1 MQRDSL
7 NGGGYGGGASVPPRL
22 ADEQPSFVPEP
33 EQEGLTLRDY
43 LSVLWRR
50 KWIIL
55 LVVVVATASAFYFS
69 YRQPKVYEANAD
81 LIYEKPLDISNP
93 LTGQTTNTDPTERNL
108 ELQSVGSVLAS
119 PDMQSRANGLLK
131 EKGVAVSGFAVSAAP
146 VQNTA
151 AGSSTSGNV
160 VRITATS
167 HVAAL
172 AKASANAYATAYIDW
187 RKERVQ
193 LQISR
198 GVDALKQKLAGYADA
213 AKQSTDY
220 LVMQQRLQDLELLAA
235 TATSNFRVLV
245 PATVPETPVSPKP
258 LRSAILGFG
267 VGLFAAIGLAFLLEQ
282 FDTRLRHADE
292 AARILRRPILGR
304 IPRISKKLLGES
316 AVVALT
322 QPDGH
327 PAEAFRLL
335 RTNLEFMRVDED
347 VKSLL
352 VTSSVQGEGKSVC
365 VANLAVTLAMGGK
378 KVFVIDADLRRPRQH
393 QYFGLENSV
402 GVSTVVTGQ
411 TSLDDALHKVRL
423 EPVTGA
429 NEVAFKTWEGG
440 SESVSR
446 IYVLT
451 SGPLPPNPGEIVS
464 SRRFAA
470 VIETLAEEAD
480 IVLVDSPAM
489 LAVGD
494 TAALASLVDGLV
506 FLVDMQRAK
515 RPMLQQAAD
524 QLVRL
529 PCRSLGIVLRDEGAK
544 SDGYYSS
551 YRYYEYSDGS
561 GKRRGRHSKGAAPA
575 S

>member
-1 MQRDSL
+1 MRRDEL
-7 NGGGYGGGASVPPRL
+7 NGGSYNGGAGAPPRVV
-22 ADEQPSFVPEP
+22 DQQPSFVPEP
-33 EQEGLTLRDY
+33 EEEGLTLRDY

-69 YRQPKVYEANAD
+69 YSQPKLYEASAD

-93 LTGQTTNTDPTERNL
+93 LTGQGYTDPNERAL
-108 ELQSVGSVLAS
+108 ELRSVGSVLAS
-119 PDMQSRANGLLK
+119 PDMERRANALLK
-131 EKGVAVSGFAVSAAP
+131 EKGVAVTGFEVSAAP
-146 VQNTA
+146 VQDDTA
-151 AGSSTSGNV
+151 GAASTSGNV
-160 VRITATS
+160 VRVTATS
-167 HVAAL
+167 QDAELAA
-172 AKASANAYATAYIDW
+172 AAANAYADAYIAW
-187 RKERVQ
+187 REQRTQ
-193 LQISR
+193 LQITT
-198 GVDALKQKLAGYADA
+198 GIDALRKELAGFEGA
-213 AKQSTDY
+213 AKKSTEY
-220 LVMQQRLQDLELLAA
+220 LVLAQRLQDLKLLEA
-235 TATSNFRVLV
+235 TATGNFRVLV

-292 AARILRRPILGR
+292 AARILRLPILGR
-304 IPRISKKLLGES
+304 IPRISRKLLGES
-316 AVVALT
+316 AVVALSH
-322 QPDGH
+322 PDGH

-378 KVFVIDADLRRPRQH
+378 KVFVVDADLRRPRQQ
-393 QYFGLENSV
+393 QYFGLDNRT

-411 TSLDDALHKVRL
+411 TTLDDALQKVYL
-423 EPVTGA
+423 DPVTGA
-429 NEVAFKTWEGG
+429 NDVDFKTWARG
-440 SESVSR
+440 SESLSR
-446 IYVLT
+446 VYVLT

-464 SRRFAA
+464 SKRFAA
-470 VIETLAEEAD
+470 LIGTLAEEAD
-480 IVLVDSPAM
+480 VVIVDSPAM

-494 TAALASLVDGLV
+494 TPALASMVDGLV
-506 FLVDMQRAK
+506 FLVDMHVAK

-529 PCRSLGIVLRDEGAK
+529 PCRILGIVLRIDGAK
-544 SDGYYSS
+544 SDAYYSS
-551 YRYYEYSDGS
+551 YRYYDSAEGA
-561 GKRRGRHSKGAAPA
+561 GKKRGRHAAGGAPRG
-575 S
+575 

>member
-1 MQRDSL
+1 MRRDEL
-7 NGGGYGGGASVPPRL
+7 NGGSYNGGAGAPPRM
-22 ADEQPSFVPEP
+22 ADQQSTFVPDP

-69 YRQPKVYEANAD
+69 YRQTKLYEASAD

-93 LTGQTTNTDPTERNL
+93 LTGQVYTDPNERAL
-108 ELQSVGSVLAS
+108 ELRSVGSVLAS
-119 PDMQSRANGLLK
+119 PDMESRAKAVLK
-131 EKGVAVSGFAVSAAP
+131 EKGVAVTGIEVSAAP
-146 VQNTA
+146 VQDET
-151 AGSSTSGNV
+151 AGSTATSGNV

-167 HVAAL
+167 PYPERAA
-172 AKASANAYATAYIDW
+172 AAANAYAGAYISW
-187 RKERVQ
+187 RKERTQ
-193 LQISR
+193 LQITT
-198 GVDALKQKLAGYADA
+198 GIDALRKELAGFEGA
-213 AKQSTDY
+213 AKQSTEY
-220 LVMQQRLQDLELLAA
+220 LVLAQRLQDLKLLEA
-235 TATSNFRVLV
+235 TATGNFRVLV

-292 AARILRRPILGR
+292 AARILRLPILGR
-304 IPRISKKLLGES
+304 IPRISKRLLGES
-316 AVVALT
+316 AVVALSH
-322 QPDGH
+322 PDGH

-335 RTNLEFMRVDED
+335 RTNLEFMRVDDD

-378 KVFVIDADLRRPRQH
+378 KVFIVDADLRRPRQ
-393 QYFGLENSV
+393 QAYFGLDNRK

-411 TSLDDALHKVRL
+411 TALDDALQKVYL
-423 EPVTGA
+423 DPVTGA
-429 NEVAFKTWEGG
+429 NDVDFKTWARG
-440 SESVSR
+440 SESLSR
-446 IYVLT
+446 VYVLT

-464 SRRFAA
+464 SKRFAA
-470 VIETLAEEAD
+470 LIETLAEEAD
-480 IVLVDSPAM
+480 VVIVDSPAM

-494 TAALASLVDGLV
+494 TPALASMVDGLV
-506 FLVDMQRAK
+506 FLVDMHVAK
-515 RPMLQQAAD
+515 RPILQQAAD

-529 PCRSLGIVLRDEGAK
+529 PCRILGIVLRVDGAR
-544 SDGYYSS
+544 SGGYYSS
-551 YRYYEYSDGS
+551 YRYYENAGGA
-561 GKRRGRHSKGAAPA
+561 GKKRGRHAAGAAPQG
-575 S
+575 